1 MGYKSGI
8 LTNPVSKASILA
20 KSSLIGLR
28 FFDASFDFSPI
39 KLCFAKM
46 HLKSEYT
53 THIYNCPLWITSLF
67 GLKKGNLRP
76 DIDSFAKTALLKTG
90 FCFIGKCSCKK
101 RGCSKEGI
109 TEKYSKKWLQK
120 RRFQRKRYSGKDTTK
135 NAGYRVI
142 GQKFLNG

>member
-20 KSSLIGLR
+20 KRSLIGLR

-46 HLKSEYT
+46 YLKSEYT

-76 DIDSFAKTALLKTG
+76 DIDSFCQNNAVKNRILFHREMLLQ
-90 FCFIGKCSCKK
+90 KK
-101 RGCSKEGI
+101 GCSKEGI

-142 GQKFLNG
+142 GL

>member
-46 HLKSEYT
+46 YLKSEYT
-53 THIYNCPLWITSLF
+53 THIYNCPLWITGRVSKSGVRVVLESL
-67 GLKKGNLRP
+67 
-76 DIDSFAKTALLKTG
+76 
-90 FCFIGKCSCKK
+90 
-101 RGCSKEGI
+101 I
-109 TEKYSKKWLQK
+109 T
-120 RRFQRKRYSGKDTTK
+120 
-135 NAGYRVI
+135 
-142 GQKFLNG
+142 

>member
-1 MGYKSGI
+1 MVKKKLDVGYKSGI

-46 HLKSEYT
+46 YLKSEYT

-76 DIDSFAKTALLKTG
+76 DIDSFCQNSAVKNRILFHREMLLQ
-90 FCFIGKCSCKK
+90 KK
-101 RGCSKEGI
+101 GVQQRRYNRKVF
-109 TEKYSKKWLQK
+109 KKVASKKK
-120 RRFQRKRYSGKDTTK
+120 VPTKKIQRERYNEKCG
-135 NAGYRVI
+135 
-142 GQKFLNG
+142 L

>member
-46 HLKSEYT
+46 YLKSEYT

-76 DIDSFAKTALLKTG
+76 DIDSFCQNSAVKNRILFHREMLLQ
-90 FCFIGKCSCKK
+90 KK
-101 RGCSKEGI
+101 GCSKEGI

-120 RRFQRKRYSGKDTTK
+120 KKVPTKKIQRERYNEKCG
-135 NAGYRVI
+135 
-142 GQKFLNG
+142 L